1 MGDSRW
7 VSNPEKAKSRTK
19 AGAMK
24 PASTT
29 QKQKEKESGAFY
41 KLSNIIL
48 ITTLQGGCYWAQ
60 GDKWLSKI
68 TQLWVAERV
77 FVGASVRPLLKDKL
91 RHIKNLKSLFE
102 KNQFKSLGSAKP
114 EVVNSSPST
123 RTRGKTYRETEA
135 AKEGNYLIGYSLK
148 PNWLFVV
155 GCP

>member
-1 MGDSRW
+1 MPGTENIPLCVEDENINDKECQQGRRPHLHPREVVIPAGRILRDCRETGEGASPQKLQGTCHQRHELRGTTNKRTIGDSRW

-60 GDKWLSKI
+60 GDK
-68 TQLWVAERV
+68 
-77 FVGASVRPLLKDKL
+77 
-91 RHIKNLKSLFE
+91 
-102 KNQFKSLGSAKP
+102 
-114 EVVNSSPST
+114 
-123 RTRGKTYRETEA
+123 
-135 AKEGNYLIGYSLK
+135 
-148 PNWLFVV
+148 
-155 GCP
+155 